1 MLPKISISD
10 SRNSL
15 SLVVWML
22 LLWFPALVFFCTSL
36 MAACTS
42 SGIRFRMAG
51 RWVERMAQF
60 VQPPLLVL
68 LLFIW

>member
-22 LLWFPALVFFCTSL
+22 LLWLPALLFFCTSRI
-36 MAACTS
+36 AAFTS
-42 SGIRFRMAG
+42 AGIMFKMAG
-51 RWVERMAQF
+51 R
-60 VQPPLLVL
+60 
-68 LLFIW
+68 